1 MAVVGGCVCELVLI
15 AFTII
20 SVRRGLLC
28 LPRRRS
34 IAKNQKN
41 ADFRKDRNG
50 QNLRTSH
57 HPLQAG
63 LKLQQGS
70 ISSAVRLSAA
80 CSSPSS
86 LRSA

>member
-1 MAVVGGCVCELVLI
+1 MCELVLI

-28 LPRRRS
+28 LPRSRS
-34 IAKNQKN
+34 IAKKSRISETVTDKL
-41 ADFRKDRNG
+41 AH
-50 QNLRTSH
+50 LA
-57 HPLQAG
+57 PPVAG
-63 LKLQQGS
+63 RAEITAELHL
-70 ISSAVRLSAA
+70 SAVRLSAA